1 MTDLAWTNYVVCASN
16 VFGLLA
22 VRAARDPIQ
31 MALAGASIGA
41 SALMHISERKHGLP
55 GVGPFAAHSTL
66 FLWVD
71 RLAAYAAA
79 LYVLH
84 GVVSRGMPIPWE
96 TLSVGGLALLLSER
110 FERGPV
116 WFAVTH
122 SVWHLCAYRILALSF
137 AP

>member
-1 MTDLAWTNYVVCASN
+1 MDPVWTNYAVCASN

-22 VRAARDPIQ
+22 VMAAHNPVQ
-31 MALAGASIGA
+31 MALAGATVGA

-55 GVGPFAAHSTL
+55 GVEPFATHSTL
-66 FLWVD
+66 FLWTD
-71 RLAAYAAA
+71 RVTAYAAA
-79 LYVLH
+79 AYVLH
-84 GVVSRGMPIPWE
+84 GVVNCGMPIPWE
-96 TLSVGGLALLLSER
+96 TVLVGGVALLLSER

-116 WFAVTH
+116 WFAATH